1 MLKNAIM
8 KNFLRML
15 VVSALGGVLT
25 LGGYV
30 FFFEHQEVAG
40 DIDAVEM
47 PSVIPSSYEP
57 ATVAAAENTD
67 FTVVAEKSMLVIDL
81 SRSVVDQNLQIQS
94 IIRILLWSI
103 RRNRKTSSRIGFR
116 CHHIF

>member
-67 FTVVAEKSMLVIDL
+67 FTVVAEKSMLVID
-81 SRSVVDQNLQIQS
+81 QNLQIQS